1 MLHNE
6 ARNLMVQAY
15 EQTHDAKIVAKCF
28 QVSTSTVYRLSVQM
42 KKTGSVDLQTSQRG
56 RKPALTEEDLQ
67 DIDQLIIAQPDITI
81 DEIIEK
87 QGLSVSNET
96 VRKAVI
102 GLGYKSPFTRQS
114 ESVFDVVAAREAW
127 SEMITQCEAYKLVF
141 LDESGVNT
149 DLSRRYG
156 RAIGGKRSVDKVPL
170 NTPENTT
177 ILSSVR
183 LNLQRWNDPR

>member
-6 ARNLMVQAY
+6 ARKLLVQAY
-15 EQTHDAKIVAKCF
+15 EQSRDAKSVAKYF
-28 QVSTSTVYRLSVQM
+28 QVSTSTVYRLSGQM

-67 DIDQLIIAQPDITI
+67 EIDQLIIAQPDITI

-102 GLGYKSPFTRQS
+102 GLGYVYKKKSFYAAERERVRRCGS
-114 ESVFDVVAAREAW
+114 EKSLERNDHAMR
-127 SEMITQCEAYKLVF
+127 
-141 LDESGVNT
+141 SGQT
-149 DLSRRYG
+149 GISG
-156 RAIGGKRSVDKVPL
+156 
-170 NTPENTT
+170 
-177 ILSSVR
+177 
-183 LNLQRWNDPR
+183 

>member
-6 ARNLMVQAY
+6 ARRLLVQAY
-15 EQTHDAKIVAKCF
+15 EQTHDAQTVAKCF
-28 QVSTSTVYRLSVQM
+28 QVSTSTVYRLSGQM

-87 QGLSVSNET
+87 QGLSISNET

-102 GLGYKSPFTRQS
+102 GLGYVYKKKSFY
-114 ESVFDVVAAREAW
+114 AAERERVR
-127 SEMITQCEAYKLVF
+127 CCG
-141 LDESGVNT
+141 D
-149 DLSRRYG
+149 
-156 RAIGGKRSVDKVPL
+156 KRSL
-170 NTPENTT
+170 E
-177 ILSSVR
+177 
-183 LNLQRWNDPR
+183 